1 MYGSDKVQGL
11 TPWICQSLFKRASDY
26 KDDTSFR
33 AEVRYALKTKNFH
46 LLTKVVNDTLTL

>member
-33 AEVRYALKTKNFH
+33 AEVRYAFKQKTFIY
-46 LLTKVVNDTLTL
+46 